1 MSDGPRLGSNYW
13 KLWWAS
19 VVSNFGDGLAAVAYP
34 WLVTAVLR
42 NPLQIALIGVAQR
55 LPWLVFTLPAGV
67 ITDRVDRRRLVA
79 NMDVVRLIITTGVA
93 GFVLTYQTRLPTVE
107 AVAAGSVVERSGML
121 PGVLYV
127 SAPAGASS

>member
-1 MSDGPRLGSNYW
+1 
-13 KLWWAS
+13 
-19 VVSNFGDGLAAVAYP
+19 
-34 WLVTAVLR
+34 
-42 NPLQIALIGVAQR
+42 
-55 LPWLVFTLPAGV
+55 VFTLPAGV